1 MSKTTSDISSQI
13 DDLRLLKD
21 GWLEG
26 QGKGPSQEGLDWL
39 AVNRRHSTSITQMI
53 YRCLISI
60 QRNRVVFKR
69 SGR

>member
-21 GWLEG
+21 GWLEA
-26 QGKGPSQEGLDWL
+26 KEKAPSKRGSIGF
-39 AVNRRHSTSITQMI
+39 RRHSTIITQVI
-53 YRCLISI
+53 YRCPISI
-60 QRNRVVFKR
+60 QRNRVEFKR